1 MATTKLSK
9 HLERNI
15 RVIENLREES
25 ERTRSFEDRAADL
38 ITAFSGSMKF
48 LYLHAA
54 WFAVWIAINMNWVP
68 GVHPFDPYPFG
79 LLTMVVSLE
88 AIFLSTLVL
97 ISQNREAELN
107 SRKES
112 LDLQIDLLSEYE
124 VTHTLRLLRKIAA
137 KLEIEEDPEMTELC
151 EDVAPEI
158 VMHEIQR
165 MSKSL
170 A

>member
-1 MATTKLSK
+1 MPKPKLSQ

-15 RVIENLREES
+15 RIIENLREES
-25 ERTRSFEDRAADL
+25 DKARSFENRAADT
-38 ITAFSGSMKF
+38 ITFFSGSMKF
-48 LYLHAA
+48 LYLHGA
-54 WFAVWIAINMNWVP
+54 WFIVWIVINMNWIP

-112 LDLQIDLLSEYE
+112 LDLQIDMLAEYE
-124 VTHTLRLLRKIAA
+124 VTHTLRLLRQIAE
-137 KLEIEEDPEMTELC
+137 KLEIAVDPELNELC
-151 EDVAPEI
+151 QDVAPDI
-158 VMHEIQR
+158 VMHEIQ
-165 MSKSL
+165 STTSVT
-170 A
+170 